1 MQMNKTDVKRILAA
15 TDHTLLRP
23 TATFGEIK
31 KLLSEGIEFGCAS
44 CCIPSSF
51 VDEAV
56 DFVEGTFPVCTVIG
70 FPNGYETTGS
80 KLYQVEDALEGG
92 ASEIDMVINLGW
104 VKDELWDLI
113 YDEIEQIRDLCD
125 DAILKVIIET
135 SELDDREKIRLCEIV
150 TDCEAD
156 FIKTSTGFASGGATP
171 HDVRLLRGHV
181 GPHIGVKASGG
192 IRTLE
197 DALAYLE
204 MGAGRLGASAL
215 VDLARPFLDE

>member
-1 MQMNKTDVKRILAA
+1 MNKNDVKRILAA

-23 TATFGEIK
+23 TATFDEIK
-31 KLLSEGIEFGCAS
+31 KLLTEGMEFGCAS
-44 CCIPSSF
+44 CCIPTSY

-56 DFVEGTFPVCTVIG
+56 DFVNGALPICTVIG

-80 KLYQVEDALEGG
+80 KLFQTEDALEGG

-104 VKDELWDLI
+104 VKDGLWDLI

-135 SELDDREKIRLCEIV
+135 SELEDREKIRLCEIV
-150 TDCEAD
+150 TNCEAD

-171 HDVRLLRGHV
+171 DDVLLLCRHV

-204 MGAGRLGASAL
+204 IGAGRLGASAL
-215 VDLARPFLDE
+215 VGLARPFFDKK